1 MTDELDPGDGMRDHI
16 VEFVSCGPKN
26 CGYRT
31 KREKTEVKVR
41 ELNLN
46 VRGSEM
52 LHFESRKRSL
62 KPRCWTSKKNGGQ
75 LRCRISRSSTGIRP
89 PRYSRPFVR
98 TRRGAWSLTGVWSK
112 MGGSS
117 PFPTATPGFH
127 RKRNEEVW
135 DGWAVDGHW
144 DTETF

>member
-62 KPRCWTSKKNGGQ
+62 QAEVLDPQKERRTITVPNLTFIHRNPATKVLTTICPNKTRGLVFDRRVVEDGGFITFPYSYAWFPPEEEWRS
-75 LRCRISRSSTGIRP
+75 LRRVGCR
-89 PRYSRPFVR
+89 
-98 TRRGAWSLTGVWSK
+98 
-112 MGGSS
+112 
-117 PFPTATPGFH
+117 
-127 RKRNEEVW
+127 
-135 DGWAVDGHW
+135 
-144 DTETF
+144 